1 MAARTLVRAR
11 RRDSRGSNAVEFALV
26 VPLLLALL
34 FGIVT
39 AGFAFSQRISLNES
53 VREGARYGATSL
65 ESTTWAT
72 TVEQRTRQLATGDLT
87 LGQVCVQLLKGPTQS
102 VVRSTPCTVP
112 APATP
117 SQITAGMAAT
127 DCLVKVWAEREA
139 PLVAAPLWAG
149 SITLKPVAFQRYERT
164 CP

>member
-65 ESTTWAT
+65 ARQAPCSPDTYRIGQA
-72 TVEQRTRQLATGDLT
+72 RT
-87 LGQVCVQLLKGPTQS
+87 
-102 VVRSTPCTVP
+102 
-112 APATP
+112 
-117 SQITAGMAAT
+117 
-127 DCLVKVWAEREA
+127 
-139 PLVAAPLWAG
+139 
-149 SITLKPVAFQRYERT
+149 
-164 CP
+164 